1 MIPLIDILSYV
12 NRPLAHWIFLHLAIS
27 KFFTSSWCVLH
38 ALAYVEARATASS
51 TQLYCSTLYI
61 TRPQT
66 QHLVTSLQCIY
77 YCIFYR
83 PLVRLFQPQATQ
95 CVHHSAEGT
104 LAETSPVLFCLSA
117 LRQSIFALAHGVC
130 RSEGLC
136 GGLGVKPPIGSG
148 CTPSERGRDQLY
160 RSLGLGKP
168 TPASR
173 GLKPKAQ
180 A

>member
-1 MIPLIDILSYV
+1 MLRHSHFLHVTFGSLIGCPNSARRFLKLILDFYMIPLIDILSYV

-104 LAETSPVLFCLSA
+104 LAETSPVPFLSI
-117 LRQSIFALAHGVC
+117 R
-130 RSEGLC
+130 
-136 GGLGVKPPIGSG
+136 
-148 CTPSERGRDQLY
+148 
-160 RSLGLGKP
+160 
-168 TPASR
+168 PASVYLR
-173 GLKPKAQ
+173 AGAWRLQVGGPLRRAWG
-180 A
+180 